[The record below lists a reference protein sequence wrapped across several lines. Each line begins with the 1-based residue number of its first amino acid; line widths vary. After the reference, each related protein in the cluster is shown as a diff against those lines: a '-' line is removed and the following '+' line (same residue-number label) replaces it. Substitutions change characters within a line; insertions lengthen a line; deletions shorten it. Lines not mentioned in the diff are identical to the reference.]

1 MNSNITQGGT
11 FSSPFF
17 PVQYSRDYN
26 AEYVV
31 TCEADASLN
40 CRIRVVFSDFLLADM
55 SIMEVAVLQ
64 SHPAMLVQGRAAM
77 RNDHTISTKPVAV
90 NDNSSK

>member
-55 SIMEVAVLQ
+55 SIMEVIIITDSYNYRLYNQCFVACVLLL
-64 SHPAMLVQGRAAM
+64 ALYRTG
-77 RNDHTISTKPVAV
+77 T
-90 NDNSSK
+90 